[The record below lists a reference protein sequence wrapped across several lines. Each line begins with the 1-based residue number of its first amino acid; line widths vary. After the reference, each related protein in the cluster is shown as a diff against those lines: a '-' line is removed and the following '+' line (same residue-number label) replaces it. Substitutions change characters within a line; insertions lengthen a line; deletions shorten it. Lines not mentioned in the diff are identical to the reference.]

1 MAQQWRKGRMSRRA
15 GFRNAFGTNRERP
28 VFLYRQIERSG
39 HALQN
44 ALAGVAV
51 KDFDS
56 ALAWYERLLN
66 RPADKT
72 PMPGLAEWRF
82 PGGGWLQ
89 LFEDGDRAGSSSVT
103 LVEND
108 IESRRLQLSN
118 GGYEIRDESRSDYV
132 AVAVIDD
139 PDGNQIVFAMAA
151 SPENESAS

>member
-1 MAQQWRKGRMSRRA
+1 
-15 GFRNAFGTNRERP
+15 
-28 VFLYRQIERSG
+28 
-39 HALQN
+39 
-44 ALAGVAV
+44 
-51 KDFDS
+51 
-56 ALAWYERLLN
+56 
-66 RPADKT
+66 
-72 PMPGLAEWRF
+72 MPGLAEWRF